1 MQCCV
6 KRFTLLKAIVD
17 KQMTNEYRFLSS
29 ELKYR
34 RSLIEIIRRLKSV
47 QLKISGFTHVY
58 IQLFRW

>member
-6 KRFTLLKAIVD
+6 KRFTLLKVIVD
-17 KQMTNEYRFLSS
+17 EQMTNEYRFLSS

-47 QLKISGFTHVY
+47 QLSGFTHVY

>member
-1 MQCCV
+1 MLSTRDLLSKQRQLMQCCV

-34 RSLIEIIRRLKSV
+34 RSLIEMKLWSEDEV
-47 QLKISGFTHVY
+47 
-58 IQLFRW
+58 